1 MPHDVLALSREP
13 ASYRAPE
20 GPVGVID
27 IGSNSVR
34 LVVFEGLR
42 RNPVPIFNEKALC
55 AIGRNL
61 SSTGMLDEEGLK
73 RARESLQRFCHLAT
87 AMKVSRLE
95 VVATAAARDARN
107 GPEFVAEASDICGVA
122 VRILTGDEEAR
133 LAAQGVLCGIPH
145 ASGVVGDL
153 GGGSLELVEVD
164 QGGFGRSVTM
174 PLGPL
179 RLMDQSREKLSEARA
194 LVDAAF
200 ADVSWLRETNGRVLY
215 VVGGAWRSLARVH
228 MEQRN
233 YPLHVLQNYEIK
245 GDDALRVSRLVAG
258 LGRKSLQSMTGVSKR
273 RVETI
278 PYGALVLERLMIA
291 GNFSRVI
298 VSAFGVREG
307 LLYDLLDPEVQRRDP
322 LLEAAREMGELYGRS
337 PAHMCELIAW
347 TSKILPDE
355 TPQER
360 RLREAAAY
368 LSDIDWRGHPDY
380 RADDAFH
387 TILRAPFAGID
398 HRERALLALCLYY
411 RYGGGEE
418 GQTSADALKTIAG
431 NEHASRA
438 AVIGAG
444 LRLGHILSASS
455 PGLLPRCPIGLENG
469 ELVLGLP
476 SGLAAL
482 ASETVRKR
490 FASLA
495 SALDCPAHIEV
506 GEE

>member
-1 MPHDVLALSREP
+1 MSHDVIALARESVLVP
-13 ASYRAPE
+13 SGA
-20 GPVGVID
+20 VGVID

-42 RNPVPIFNEKALC
+42 RNPVPIFNEKVLC
-55 AIGRNL
+55 AIGRNVA
-61 SSTGMLDEEGLK
+61 STGLLDADGLK
-73 RARESLQRFCHLAT
+73 RAREALERFRHLAD
-87 AMKVSRLE
+87 AMRVCRLE
-95 VVATAAARDARN
+95 VVATAAARDASN
-107 GPEFVAEASDICGVA
+107 GPEFVAEASQICKVP
-122 VRILTGDEEAR
+122 VHVLTGDEEAR
-133 LAAQGVLCGIPH
+133 LAAQGVLCGIPD

-164 QGGFGRSVTM
+164 QGGFGRSVTL

-179 RLMDQSREKLSEARA
+179 RLMDQAKEKLSEAKV

-200 ADVSWLRETNGRVLY
+200 AEVPWLGDTAGRALY

-258 LGRKSLQSMTGVSKR
+258 LGRKSLQAMTGVSKR

-278 PYGALVLERLMIA
+278 PYGALVLERLITV
-291 GNFSRVI
+291 GKFNRIV
-298 VSAFGVREG
+298 VSAYGLREG
-307 LLYDLLDPEVQRRDP
+307 LLYNLLDPHVQQRDP
-322 LLEAAREMGELYGRS
+322 LIEAAREMGDISARS
-337 PAHMCELIAW
+337 PAHMAELIDW
-347 TSKILPDE
+347 TANLLTDE
-355 TPQER
+355 TPQEK

-387 TILRAPFAGID
+387 TILRAPFAGIT
-398 HRERALLALCLYY
+398 HSERAFLALCIYY
-411 RYGGGEE
+411 RYGGGED

-438 AVIGAG
+438 AMIGAM
-444 LRLGHILSASS
+444 LRLGHILSASA
-455 PGLLPRCPIGLENG
+455 PGILPLCPLALDGRR
-469 ELVLGLP
+469 LVLTLP
-476 SGLAAL
+476 PDLTAL
-482 ASETVRKR
+482 ASDTVRKR
-490 FASLA
+490 LSTLADALGAS
-495 SALDCPAHIEV
+495 PYVEV
-506 GEE
+506 PGS